1 MDDPTSALSAVPAAG
16 DRRSARLRASLK
28 FFYGPMD
35 CGKSTLALQIN
46 HNHARQGRCG
56 LLLTKLD
63 RSRQSQI
70 STRIGLGAQAVEVD
84 DDVDL
89 RELVRSHWALGQRVD
104 YLICDEA
111 QFYTVAQVEQMADL
125 VDCSSVDVYAFGLS
139 TDFRSELFPA
149 TKRLF
154 ELADELLRLQVEV
167 LCWCG
172 RAGQLNARIA
182 GGAVTRE
189 GNQVVVADT
198 APGAPD
204 MMTEAG
210 GEVRY
215 QVLCRQ
221 HYRDGDLGPAAPSA
235 GQLELTR

>member
-1 MDDPTSALSAVPAAG
+1 MTDPTSALSAVPAAG
-16 DRRSARLRASLK
+16 DRRSARLRAALK

-63 RSRQSQI
+63 RSHSARITS
-70 STRIGLGAQAVEVD
+70 RIGLGAQALEVD
-84 DDVDL
+84 DGMDL
-89 RELVRSHWALGQRVD
+89 RELVRSRWALGQRVD

-125 VDCSSVDVYAFGLS
+125 VDCSSVDVYAFGLA

-149 TKRLF
+149 AKRLF

-172 RAGQLNARIA
+172 RAGQLNARVA
-182 GGAVTRE
+182 GGAVVRE
-189 GNQVVVADT
+189 GDQVVVADT
-198 APGAPD
+198 EPD
-204 MMTEAG
+204 EID
-210 GEVRY
+210 VRY
-215 QVLCRQ
+215 QVLCRH
-221 HYRDGDLGPAAPSA
+221 HYREGDLGPATVAA
-235 GQLELTR
+235 GQLQLP